1 MGEFESQSFKNEI
14 WEARWEADVRAAKAL
29 AVLKNKDEQIRVLTE
44 ENNKM
49 RDRIFNRSKSNDR
62 SVLEERLEN
71 SGKSRIN
78 NLFNIY
84 SYNNRYT

>member
-1 MGEFESQSFKNEI
+1 MGEFESQSLKNEI

-29 AVLKNKDEQIRVLTE
+29 AVLKNKDEQIRALTE

-49 RDRIFNRSKSNDR
+49 RSRIFNTSKSNDR

-78 NLFNIY
+78 NLFIKCIFL
-84 SYNNRYT
+84 